1 MGLGPKRKLALPS
14 SILKE
19 LDSQQSSSF
28 SKGKWG
34 ARKQLSRKEQRKAQR
49 VQKRQSRRPQLRQ
62 VSESKLSKPISHPAS
77 DDSEIDDPDDGNDN
91 EEGYSL
97 GFESEGDESES
108 SGDQEPRQPKLS
120 KSAQSRLTQDD
131 KEIADL
137 ERKLGLRGR
146 KSLPKSFADDG
157 LGGLLDGLDGDLEE
171 TGAISKKKRKAE
183 ADEWLA
189 QKRRKAQVA
198 ASSTAVYENSS
209 DDGEDDDDNDDED
222 GTSDDD
228 HIDLDESDLGD
239 SDSDRESEEED
250 IFGGFSDEDQLEP
263 VKPQRENPYVAP
275 TTNVTKYVPPSLRK
289 QSGSANEAE
298 TALRRRVQ
306 GLINRLTNDNMIS
319 IVKDFVA
326 LYDTNPRQ
334 TVTSTIVDLVLALVC
349 SPEKRPDS
357 FFTMIAGF
365 VTAMYKA
372 MGMAVI
378 AYFIQQLVEVF
389 DQRYEKASGDQ
400 SDSGSKHLITLLA
413 ELYNMQVIGCN
424 LIFDYIRLFL
434 DKLSELDT
442 ELLLRIVQLCGPSL
456 RRDDPHALG
465 DIVNSIKPANLKGMS
480 VRTSFMIDE
489 MKKLQ
494 TNKTK
499 AATRNKDLADQRTQL
514 RKRIGTLGGSQ
525 DIQPLRVGLR
535 DIRDADKHGKWW
547 LVGASWSGGHS
558 GADGQGGA
566 SNKKEDIGD
575 GHDAEEIMMK
585 YADDD
590 LGIPDLWQ
598 LAKEQGFNTEIRQ
611 RIFVA
616 LHAATDY
623 ENAEL
628 LVRKLRLTKHQ
639 RKEIPEVIVRSSERQ
654 FQYNHY
660 YTLVATRFTGDREL
674 SFQFRRCLT
683 TRLRKMGEDIDLGDG
698 DEFDVE
704 DAEDYDMRWV
714 YNIAKMYGSL
724 VASRALRLVDMVKYR
739 NLAALQE
746 KAHMFFEVMLISM
759 LQECKRDG
767 LKEMF
772 GGLDAD
778 HARGVQYFLKKNVR
792 QTDLLKDKREKSA
805 IKKKCEAADQVLKA
819 FLTK

>member
-1 MGLGPKRKLALPS
+1 MGPVPKRKLALPS

-28 SKGKWG
+28 SKGRG
-34 ARKQLSRKEQRKAQR
+34 GPRKQLSRKEQRKAQR

-62 VSESKLSKPISHPAS
+62 VPASQPSKRPSHPAS
-77 DDSEIDDPDDGNDN
+77 DDSESDDLDDGSDN
-91 EEGYSL
+91 EEGSNS
-97 GFESEGDESES
+97 GFESEGDDSES
-108 SGDQEPRQPKLS
+108 SGGQESSQPKLS
-120 KSAQSRLTQDD
+120 KSAQSRLAQDD

-137 ERKLGLRGR
+137 ERKLGLKGR

-157 LGGLLDGLDGDLEE
+157 LGDLLDGLDDGLEE
-171 TGAISKKKRKAE
+171 TGATSKKKRKAE

-198 ASSTAVYENSS
+198 ASPAAVYENSS
-209 DDGEDDDDNDDED
+209 DEEDDGDEDGISDDNDM
-222 GTSDDD
+222 
-228 HIDLDESDLGD
+228 DLDDESDSGD
-239 SDSDRESEEED
+239 SDSDGEESEGDD
-250 IFGGFSDEDQLEP
+250 IFGGFSDEDQPEL
-263 VKPQRENPYVAP
+263 VKPQRENPYIAP
-275 TTNVTKYVPPSLRK
+275 TTNVAKYVPPSLRK
-289 QSGSANEAE
+289 QSSSTNEAE

-306 GLINRLTNDNMIS
+306 GLINRLTNDNMIG
-319 IVKDFVA
+319 IVKDFLA

-334 TVTSTIVDLVLALVC
+334 TVTSTTVDLVLALVC
-349 SPEKRPDS
+349 SPEKRPDA

-365 VTAMYKA
+365 MAAMYKA

-378 AYFIQQLVEVF
+378 AHFIQQLVEVF

-400 SDSGSKHLITLLA
+400 SDSGSKHLISLLA
-413 ELYNMQVIGCN
+413 ELYNMQVVGCN

-465 DIVNSIKPANLKGMS
+465 DIVSSIRPANLKGMS

-494 TNKTK
+494 SNKTK

-525 DIQPLRVGLR
+525 DIQPLRIGLQ

-558 GADGQGGA
+558 GADDQGGA
-566 SNKKEDIGD
+566 SNKKGDIGD
-575 GHDAEEIMMK
+575 GHDAKEMMK

-598 LAKEQGFNTEIRQ
+598 LAREQGFNTEVRQ

-628 LVRKLRLTKHQ
+628 LVRKLRLNKHQ

-654 FQYNHY
+654 SQYNHY

-698 DEFDVE
+698 DDFDVE

-714 YNIAKMYGSL
+714 YNTAKMYGSL
-724 VASRALRLVDMVKYR
+724 IASRALRLVDMVKYR

-759 LQECKRDG
+759 LQECKHDG
-767 LKEMF
+767 LKEVF

-792 QTDLLKDKREKSA
+792 QTDLLKDKKEKSA

-819 FLTK
+819 LLTK